1 MELPHPRESS
11 PAVSRSTATVVMS
24 EGTVPG
30 VSVSS
35 VMSSGSGV
43 MVTGISSV
51 TATDSDVTGSL
62 RWPGATT
69 TTVVSTMGETPLVS
83 AVVGAA
89 GPFPLVF
96 TGMSPVGSMVLTPVV
111 SSVRTTPF
119 VTTMVS
125 TVGATPLASTVVPSS
140 VGGSSSMVA
149 AGGTSPAISGPPST
163 GTGSSGGLSPAAAVF
178 VPTSSRMTSDVTV
191 APSSVIGTSA
201 GSVDVLPGIH
211 EPTLPTGGVMDKF
224 SQLLTAQTEVMTA
237 QVKAAAVQSP

>member
-1 MELPHPRESS
+1 MSN
-11 PAVSRSTATVVMS
+11 STATVVMS

-35 VMSSGSGV
+35 VMFSGSGV

-51 TATDSDVTGSL
+51 KATDSDVTGSL

-83 AVVGAA
+83 AVVGAV
-89 GPFPLVF
+89 GPFPLAL
-96 TGMSPVGSMVLTPVV
+96 TDMSPVGSMVLAPVV
-111 SSVRTTPF
+111 SAVRTTPL
-119 VTTMVS
+119 VTTRVS
-125 TVGATPLASTVVPSS
+125 TVGATPPLASTVIPSS

-178 VPTSSRMTSDVTV
+178 APTSSRMTSDVTV
-191 APSSVIGTSA
+191 APSSVTGTSA
-201 GSVDVLPGIH
+201 GSVDVLPGI
-211 EPTLPTGGVMDKF
+211 MN
-224 SQLLTAQTEVMTA
+224 QLYLREVSWTSL
-237 QVKAAAVQSP
+237 VSC